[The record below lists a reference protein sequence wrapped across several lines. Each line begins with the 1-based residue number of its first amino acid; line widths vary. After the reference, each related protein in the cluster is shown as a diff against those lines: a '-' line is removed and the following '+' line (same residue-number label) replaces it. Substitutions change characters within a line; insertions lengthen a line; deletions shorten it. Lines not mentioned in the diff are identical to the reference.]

1 MMETGIFNNGHF
13 THKATHE
20 YVSIITLETD
30 EEIDENYDGK
40 PIFWLH
46 QRINS
51 TKAMFEYYGCPGGH
65 IEKEDKK
72 VREPTLEA
80 AQREFLEETGEYIPK
95 NKFQPEFCK
104 EYIQQLDDHEKGV
117 RHCYIF
123 STKGKFIM
131 NNEEP
136 KNHSE
141 WKLYTFREV
150 LSMKCIDDF
159 EEYIRKTIQR
169 LVQHKNFWIKEGA
182 IAQGKSFLQKY
193 FPKEWKE
200 IPEVTVS
207 KTFVNKEG
215 ESELIKF
222 YEYLKEEKRY
232 LNGETSEREFQ
243 QMIKEKRLNSNT
255 VFQEKIEEE
264 YFKVLCDRVLFDKK
278 KEEIYVWDRSQQ
290 STTIF
295 ARFNGMKEK
304 EIQKLKS
311 HEFYFDEIVKRSVII
326 YIYTSVHRM
335 IQNEQKRRRFEEK
348 DLDIKYL
355 KKLKEKYYSLMIEA
369 YGDKPLRI
377 QSLQS
382 FNISETNPLKKLVR
396 KINPAKEQK
405 LQKKLNDVL
414 ENNV

>member
-1 MMETGIFNNGHF
+1 MKTRIFDNSHF
-13 THKATHE
+13 THGATHE
-20 YVSIITLETD
+20 YVSIIALETD
-30 EEIDENYDGK
+30 KEIDESYNGK

-46 QRINS
+46 QRINIE
-51 TKAMFEYYGCPGGH
+51 KAMFEYYGCPGGH
-65 IEKEDKK
+65 IEEKDKK
-72 VREPTLEA
+72 IREPTIEA
-80 AQREFLEETGEYIPK
+80 AQREFSEETGEYIPK
-95 NKFQPEFCK
+95 DKFQSEFCK
-104 EYIQQLDDHEKGV
+104 EYVQQLDDHEKGV

-131 NNEEP
+131 DNIEP

-141 WKLYTFREV
+141 WKLYTFQEV

-207 KTFVNKEG
+207 KTFINKEG
-215 ESELIKF
+215 ESELTKF

-232 LNGETSEREFQ
+232 LNKEISEEEFQ
-243 QMIKEKRLNSNT
+243 RIVVEKRLNSNI
-255 VFQEKIEEE
+255 VFQEKIEKE
-264 YFKVLCDRVLFDKK
+264 YFKVLCDQVLFDEK
-278 KEEIYVWDRSQQ
+278 KEETYVWDRSQQ

-311 HEFYFDEIVKRSVII
+311 HEFYFDEIIKRSVVI
-326 YIYTSVHRM
+326 YIYTSVRQT
-335 IQNEQKRRRFEEK
+335 IQNEQKRKRLEEK

-355 KKLKEKYYSLMIEA
+355 RELKERYYSLMIEA
-369 YGDKPLRI
+369 YGNKPLKIR
-377 QSLQS
+377 SFEN
-382 FNISETNPLKKLVR
+382 FNISETNIFKKLWR
-396 KINPAKEQK
+396 NIDPKKEQR